1 VAVYSVLIKKSAG
14 KELEAVPRKDREKLI
29 AKIRSLANN
38 PRPEGSEKL
47 AGDDRYRLR
56 QGVYRILYE
65 VDDTTIIVTVVRV
78 AHRREVYR

>member
-1 VAVYSVLIKKSAG
+1 MAVYSVLIKKSAT

-38 PRPEGSEKL
+38 PRPDGSEKL
-47 AGDDRYRLR
+47 AGDDKYRIR
-56 QGVYRILYE
+56 QGVYRVLYE
-65 VDDTTIIVTVVRV
+65 VDDTTIVVTVVRV

>member
-1 VAVYSVLIKKSAG
+1 VAVNSVLIKNSAG